1 MDLRLASLALLLLT
15 GCASS
20 LEWSKPGATQEASDA
35 DLKVCRLAAES
46 YPGLPRVRTAPPSAT
61 GSTATGTD
69 IDADVQ
75 LERAQRVDAC
85 MRSRGYQLVRRA
97 PAGS

>member
-1 MDLRLASLALLLLT
+1 MDLRLAPLALVLVA
-15 GCASS
+15 GCAST
-20 LEWSKPGATQEASDA
+20 LDWTRPGATQASLDA
-35 DLKVCRLAAES
+35 DLKACRLGAES
-46 YPGLPRVRTAPPSAT
+46 YPGLPRLRTAPPSAT

-85 MRSRGYQLVRRA
+85 MRGRGYELVRK
-97 PAGS
+97 

>member
-1 MDLRLASLALLLLT
+1 MDLRLVPLAVLLLA
-15 GCASS
+15 GCASN
-20 LEWSKPGATQEASDA
+20 LEWTRPGAAQDA
-35 DLKVCRLAAES
+35 IDTDLKACRLAAES

-85 MRSRGYQLVRRA
+85 MRSRGYQLVR
-97 PAGS
+97 G

>member
-1 MDLRLASLALLLLT
+1 MDVRLAALALLLLA

-20 LEWSKPGATQEASDA
+20 FDWTKPGATQDAVDA
-35 DLKVCRLAAES
+35 DLKACRLAAQS
-46 YPGLPRVRTAPPSAT
+46 YPGLPRVRTSPPSAT

-69 IDADVQ
+69 LDADVQ

-85 MRSRGYQLVRRA
+85 MRGRGYQLV
-97 PAGS
+97 GK

>member
-1 MDLRLASLALLLLT
+1 MDLRLAALAFLLLAA
-15 GCASS
+15 CASRFN
-20 LEWSKPGATQEASDA
+20 WAKPGATQDAVDA
-35 DLKVCRLAAES
+35 DLKACRLAAQS

-85 MRSRGYQLVRRA
+85 MRSRGYQLVNQ
-97 PAGS
+97 